1 MIRMDRFMVFMGAE
15 EVNLLLHLLSTLG
28 TLPFDG
34 GWRWGSVLFPSL
46 SSLEELC
53 KLHFLDLQ
61 RPWAQ
66 VLIVLC
72 LCIFILFTFQKSS
85 DIT

>member
-1 MIRMDRFMVFMGAE
+1 MGAE
-15 EVNLLLHLLSTLG
+15 EVNLTLHFALSTLG
-28 TLPFDG
+28 TLPLTVG
-34 GWRWGSVLFPSL
+34 GGGGLCCFPSL

-72 LCIFILFTFQKSS
+72 LCIFILFTFQRSPQRHNIGFGKFL
-85 DIT
+85 